1 MRKIETEEE
10 EIEIKSYTK
19 GELAHLYNPT
29 MCYVSAVRTL
39 RKWIERNKR
48 LKEALSTSGYIPSQH
63 SFTPKQTELIFTY
76 LGRP

>member
-1 MRKIETEEE
+1 MKKIEEKDE

-19 GELAHLYNPT
+19 AELAHMYNPT

-39 RKWIERNKR
+39 RKWIERNKK
-48 LKEALSTSGYIPSQH
+48 LGEALSTSGYIPSQH
-63 SFTPKQTELIFTY
+63 TFTPKQIELIFTY

>member
-1 MRKIETEEE
+1 MKIIETEME

-19 GELAHLYNPT
+19 GELAHMYNPT

-39 RKWIERNKR
+39 RKWIERNEKLR
-48 LKEALSTSGYIPSQH
+48 EALSDTGYIPSQH
-63 SFTPKQTELIFTY
+63 TFTPKQVELIFTY